1 MSEPNISVN
10 PASQSGAAEW
20 VDTLQRTRHFLALLK
35 RSIRA
40 TGTLIVGPATIVQ
53 PPQTI
58 PRDWL
63 ADLAAAFASRA
74 WEITTAEET
83 FEVAADRNGFGVKRR
98 LFPDL
103 SEGEFGPGHWFY
115 ISPTQRTWSPEWRA
129 VEDSYRLGD
138 AALLFGSTFSSVEAN
153 RRAKQGEGTP
163 ITRLKSNRA
172 LIIIVN
178 RVTVFGANEPALPF
192 SLLSR
197 GPMRR
202 LASARRIRIA
212 EDTLVYAFVHEL
224 AAHAGRMTAGK
235 ASLHGDATVESIVAE
250 LKEMFPKDVENAHT
264 LQVSA
269 ALNAAAT
276 ALQRAK

>member
-1 MSEPNISVN
+1 MSEPSIAVN
-10 PASQSGAAEW
+10 PASQIGAAEW
-20 VDTLQRTRHFLALLK
+20 VDILQRNPHFLDFLK
-35 RSIRA
+35 RGIRA
-40 TGTLIVGPATIVQ
+40 KGNLIVGPATIVQ

-83 FEVAADRNGFGVKRR
+83 FEVGADGNGFGVKRR

-103 SEGEFGPGHWFY
+103 SKGEFGPGHWFE
-115 ISPTQRTWSPEWRA
+115 ISPTQRTWSADLRA

-138 AALLFGSTFSSVEAN
+138 SALLFGSTFSSVEAN
-153 RRAKQGEGTP
+153 RRAKQGERTP
-163 ITRLKSNRA
+163 ITRLKSERA
-172 LIIIVN
+172 LILIVN
-178 RVTVFGANEPALPF
+178 RVAVFGANQPALPF
-192 SLLSR
+192 SLLR
-197 GPMRR
+197 PGLMTQ
-202 LASARRIRIA
+202 LAGARRIRIA
-212 EDTLVYAFVHEL
+212 EDTLVYAFLHEL

-235 ASLHGDATVESIVAE
+235 ASLHGDDTVESIVAE
-250 LKEMFPKDVENAHT
+250 LREMFPKDVEHAHT

-269 ALNAAAT
+269 ALNVAAW

>member
-1 MSEPNISVN
+1 MSEPSIAVN
-10 PASQSGAAEW
+10 PASQIGAAEW
-20 VDTLQRTRHFLALLK
+20 VDILQRNPHFLDFLK
-35 RSIRA
+35 WGIRA
-40 TGTLIVGPATIVQ
+40 KGNLIVGPATIVQ

-83 FEVAADRNGFGVKRR
+83 FEVIPDANGFGVKRR

-103 SEGEFGPGHWFY
+103 SQGEFGPGYWFE
-115 ISPTQRTWSPEWRA
+115 ISPTQRTWSADLRA
-129 VEDSYRLGD
+129 VENAYRLGD

-153 RRAKQGEGTP
+153 RRAKQGERTP
-163 ITRLKSNRA
+163 ITRLKSDRA

-178 RVTVFGANEPALPF
+178 RVAVFGANQPALPL
-192 SLLSR
+192 SLLRR
-197 GPMRR
+197 GLMTQ
-202 LASARRIRIA
+202 LASVRRIPIS
-212 EDTLVYAFVHEL
+212 EDTLVYAFLHEL

-235 ASLHGDATVESIVAE
+235 ASSHGDDSVESIVAE
-250 LKEMFPKDVENAHT
+250 LREMFPKDVESAHT

-269 ALNAAAT
+269 ALNAAAM
-276 ALQRAK
+276 AL